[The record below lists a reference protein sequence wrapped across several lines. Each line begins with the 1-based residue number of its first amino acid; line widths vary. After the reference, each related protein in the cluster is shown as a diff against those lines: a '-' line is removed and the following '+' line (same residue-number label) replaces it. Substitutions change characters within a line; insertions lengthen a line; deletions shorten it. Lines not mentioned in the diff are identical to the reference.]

1 MPDINLP
8 GHNSCGK
15 YGGNEYA
22 RSAAERQA
30 VNTTIQGSA
39 ADIIKKAMINI
50 NRCLTIKFPTNN
62 GAISKST
69 KSIDCGAFLVL
80 QLHDELIYEVFF
92 IRNKW
97 NKYKRNQLIKQ
108 IFHLI
113 TILILYISNRWPQ
126 MMLLKWPK
134 LYVQKWKML

>member
-1 MPDINLP
+1 
-8 GHNSCGK
+8 
-15 YGGNEYA
+15 
-22 RSAAERQA
+22 
-30 VNTTIQGSA
+30 
-39 ADIIKKAMINI
+39 MINI

-62 GAISKST
+62 GAISKTT
-69 KSIDCGAFLVL
+69 KSIDRGAFLVL

-126 MMLLKWPK
+126 MMLLK
-134 LYVQKWKML
+134 

>member
-22 RSAAERQA
+22 RAAAERQA

-50 NRCLTIKFPTNN
+50 DRCLTIKFPTNK

-97 NKYKRNQLIKQ
+97 NKYERNQLIKQ
-108 IFHLI
+108 IFHQI

-126 MMLLKWPK
+126 MMLLKWQK